1 VDLSG
6 HDGYKKSRSNE
17 AALICVFSTW
27 SVSDKRKKVPHVCVV
42 PIEESSRALR
52 GLHDE
57 NTSLIYK
64 RMERS
69 LKQECQ

>member
-1 VDLSG
+1 MVG
-6 HDGYKKSRSNE
+6 IKKSRSNE
-17 AALICVFSTW
+17 AALICVFSIW

-57 NTSLIYK
+57 NTSLMYK
-64 RMERS
+64 RIKRS

>member
-1 VDLSG
+1 MVG
-6 HDGYKKSRSNE
+6 IKKSRSNE

-57 NTSLIYK
+57 NTSLMYK
-64 RMERS
+64 RMKRS

>member
-1 VDLSG
+1 MVG
-6 HDGYKKSRSNE
+6 IKKSRSNE

-42 PIEESSRALR
+42 PTEESSRALR

-57 NTSLIYK
+57 NTSLMYK

>member
-6 HDGYKKSRSNE
+6 HDGYKKNRSNK
-17 AALICVFSTW
+17 AALICVFSIW

-57 NTSLIYK
+57 NTSLMYK
-64 RMERS
+64 RMKRS